1 MYSCYLPCCKVSFLS
16 NIIVVTQTFFRSVF
30 FIFFTFN
37 LLVSSYV
44 RQISYRNIIYYLHV
58 MQLLMWLGLHTL
70 CCYLF
75 SICPTYSLLFSPI
88 SPALKKCFFL
98 YFIFSI
104 IDLLATSLSFVSLSY
119 HSLPWNKCTILAIY
133 FKSLKTVYS
142 IFSPQT
148 NNVVITLVLYML

>member
-1 MYSCYLPCCKVSFLS
+1 MLSPTKAIKLDNIVKKKNHFKLQELTKANKLKSIMYSCYLPCCKVSFLS
-16 NIIVVTQTFFRSVF
+16 NIIVVIQTFFRSVF

-88 SPALKKCFFL
+88 SPALKKCFFFVF
-98 YFIFSI
+98 YF
-104 IDLLATSLSFVSLSY
+104 LHY
-119 HSLPWNKCTILAIY
+119 
-133 FKSLKTVYS
+133 
-142 IFSPQT
+142 
-148 NNVVITLVLYML
+148 